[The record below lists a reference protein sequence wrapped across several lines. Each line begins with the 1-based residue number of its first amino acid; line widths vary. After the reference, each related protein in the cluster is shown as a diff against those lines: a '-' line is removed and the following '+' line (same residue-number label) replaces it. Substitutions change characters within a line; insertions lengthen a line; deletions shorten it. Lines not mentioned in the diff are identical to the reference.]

1 MTSSWRRS
9 RPVRLYFVAHASVLF
24 LLTSQSSRGL
34 RTAFVRA
41 LSLYQSLSEFRQ
53 SFGGKSFTLRSR
65 LDKSIE
71 LLDSLL
77 HAASSSSLER
87 SLFASLRLS
96 IMMDSSFVSKVIR
109 STCIFRPSTS
119 PANHA
124 ILDVYL
130 AGLFR
135 FSFSRRK
142 NSSLSSF
149 SRAVVGVPARS
160 RSILESGLDEVG
172 VSAPFR
178 CSPRSEGVAGRGANL
193 CLEVGNQSLELGRG
207 QFLIDLGFVF
217 DRFCSHT
224 KAEGRD
230 GFGIVDTSEFR
241 ITIGD
246 VRRFA
251 VSQGVDDHAQSTQR
265 LVDLL
270 CFFKRLT
277 AGSCLSNL
285 FRTSQIDQEQLTRLD
300 TSSFDVLL
308 ANGDDED
315 GDLVDLID
323 TADVDFHETFDIDTA
338 VLFLVN
344 GQVVVLRDEQIA
356 DAFHVDFH
364 VADPHC
370 ILDVALTGHDG
381 SENLLSNAR
390 NDTLVVRAANV

>member
-1 MTSSWRRS
+1 
-9 RPVRLYFVAHASVLF
+9 
-24 LLTSQSSRGL
+24 
-34 RTAFVRA
+34 
-41 LSLYQSLSEFRQ
+41 
-53 SFGGKSFTLRSR
+53 
-65 LDKSIE
+65 
-71 LLDSLL
+71 
-77 HAASSSSLER
+77 
-87 SLFASLRLS
+87 
-96 IMMDSSFVSKVIR
+96 MMDSSFVSKVIR

-178 CSPRSEGVAGRGANL
+178 CSPRSEGVAGRGAD
-193 CLEVGNQSLELGRG
+193 LEPTSVSRLEMYQSLELGRG

-230 GFGIVDTSEFR
+230 GFGIVLPPRDSCR
-241 ITIGD
+241 I
-246 VRRFA
+246 R
-251 VSQGVDDHAQSTQR
+251 STQR

-315 GDLVDLID
+315 GHGTCLL
-323 TADVDFHETFDIDTA
+323 ALGF
-338 VLFLVN
+338 
-344 GQVVVLRDEQIA
+344 GR
-356 DAFHVDFH
+356 
-364 VADPHC
+364 PHRHC
-370 ILDVALTGHDG
+370 
-381 SENLLSNAR
+381 
-390 NDTLVVRAANV
+390 

>member
-77 HAASSSSLER
+77 HAAFPR
-87 SLFASLRLS
+87 ATPCAAHQVRWR
-96 IMMDSSFVSKVIR
+96 VIR

-178 CSPRSEGVAGRGANL
+178 CSPRSEGVAGRGADL
-193 CLEVGNQSLELGRG
+193 SDPFARSQPLSRG
-207 QFLIDLGFVF
+207 WKYFARIPKRRVE
-217 DRFCSHT
+217 T
-224 KAEGRD
+224 
-230 GFGIVDTSEFR
+230 DTSEFR

-315 GDLVDLID
+315 GHGTCLL
-323 TADVDFHETFDIDTA
+323 ALGF
-338 VLFLVN
+338 
-344 GQVVVLRDEQIA
+344 GR
-356 DAFHVDFH
+356 
-364 VADPHC
+364 PHRHC
-370 ILDVALTGHDG
+370 
-381 SENLLSNAR
+381 
-390 NDTLVVRAANV
+390 